1 MWPVYKSICNPHI
14 IHIHWLIG
22 PWVSQVS
29 DPWDLPWPDAR
40 TVNVAVDYSG
50 HGCRRCFFWPGVED
64 GGGSGEAE
72 RGWRGGSIW
81 VLYGLYYE
89 LFSSSRIWEDDWTG
103 CFRIFR
109 RVTPRQMIAGV
120 LSPPLPTWRH
130 LFEGLQPWWFYDT
143 WHIWNR
149 VCKGYFGRSHNNTSP
164 MTNVWHAASMC
175 KSLGIP
181 HAEKKDRLIHRK
193 NGWSRVSRVKSK
205 SHKDTPIKSC

>member
-1 MWPVYKSICNPHI
+1 MPGLSMLLLI
-14 IHIHWLIG
+14 ILG
-22 PWVSQVS
+22 M
-29 DPWDLPWPDAR
+29 DAGAAYFGLGLR
-40 TVNVAVDYSG
+40 MGAV
-50 HGCRRCFFWPGVED
+50 VEKQKEVEEGD
-64 GGGSGEAE
+64 
-72 RGWRGGSIW
+72 
-81 VLYGLYYE
+81 LYGFYMDWSMNYI
-89 LFSSSRIWEDDWTG
+89 FSSSRIWEDDWTG

-120 LSPPLPTWRH
+120 LSLPLLTWRH